1 MEHLAHGLS
10 GGAAF
15 AALGTYVWHM
25 PLPVLATGCAIAV
38 GAAVLPDLDTRG
50 SCVARSFGWLS
61 EGLAWIVHRISGGHR
76 EYTHTG
82 AGDVLCAA
90 LAAGAIAAEPFY
102 VRWHLRILGRV
113 VPFAVSPGRIVL
125 ALYLALLLGAGLSAL
140 NLIRRAHR
148 REILAIVAAVVMA
161 WTGWD
166 TGGIAWAIL
175 LGTFAHALG
184 DGLTKHGLA
193 WGRPFTRHVFH
204 LLPERLRISTG
215 HWPETMI
222 VTPLLLVALAFL
234 AWHDAGAMAIH
245 LHAATGRP

>member
-25 PLPVLATGCAIAV
+25 PLPVLATGLAVAV
-38 GAAVLPDLDTRG
+38 GAAVVSDLDTEG
-50 SCVARSFGWLS
+50 SCVARSFGGIS

-113 VPFAVSPGRIVL
+113 VPFAVSPGRVIL
-125 ALYLALLLGAGLSAL
+125 AVYLALLLSTGLKAL
-140 NLIRRAHR
+140 NLIPRANQ
-148 REILAIVAAVVMA
+148 
-161 WTGWD
+161 
-166 TGGIAWAIL
+166 AIL
-175 LGTFAHALG
+175 TDRERQAAIWCGG
-184 DGLTKHGLA
+184 EYKH
-193 WGRPFTRHVFH
+193 
-204 LLPERLRISTG
+204 
-215 HWPETMI
+215 
-222 VTPLLLVALAFL
+222 LVSMGSS
-234 AWHDAGAMAIH
+234 WSI
-245 LHAATGRP
+245 

>member
-25 PLPVLATGCAIAV
+25 PLPILATGFAVAV
-38 GAAVLPDLDTRG
+38 GAAVLPDLDTQG

-82 AGDVLCAA
+82 VGDVLCAA

-113 VPFAVSPGRIVL
+113 VPFAVSPGRIIL

-140 NLIRRAHR
+140 NLIRRNHH
-148 REILAIVAAVVMA
+148 REILAIAVAVAMA

-175 LGTFAHALG
+175 LGTAVHALG
-184 DGLTKHGLA
+184 DALTKHGVA
-193 WGRPFTRHVFH
+193 YGRPFTRHVFH
-204 LLPERLRISTG
+204 ALPECLRISTG
-215 HWPETMI
+215 HWQERAV
-222 VTPLLLVALAFL
+222 VTPLLLAALAFL
-234 AWHDAGAMAIH
+234 LWRDAGAMTTH
-245 LHAATGRP
+245 LHTAVGRP